1 MTAKARELGMSHTFY
16 HNASGL
22 PDELQIT
29 TARDLS
35 ILARHLAYDFP
46 QYFPY
51 FATPSFSY
59 RGILRHA

>member
-1 MTAKARELGMSHTFY
+1 MTHTFY

-22 PDELQIT
+22 PDDLQVT
-29 TARDLS
+29 TASDLS

-51 FATPSFSY
+51 FSTQTFTWHGETHQSTRPSP
-59 RGILRHA
+59 RPL